1 MGLSNQELHEL
12 LAEADGMMQDIQ
24 EKMDEAETPTELH
37 IFAGFYAAVL
47 MHKLTYNATLDA
59 RSKS

>member
-12 LAEADGMMQDIQ
+12 LAEADDMMHEIK

-47 MHKLTYNATLDA
+47 VHKLSFNATLET
-59 RSKS
+59 RRKL